1 MPARITVSGLGSA
14 ECTSILL
21 AVAIQCLETA
31 FGVTVEDSDLALPQT
46 LPEIFEAAA
55 TGKVS
60 LRVPRDHGS
69 VAEQGPESPPEA

>member
-1 MPARITVSGLGSA
+1 MRSA
-14 ECTSILL
+14 ERTSIPL

-55 TGKVS
+55 AGKVS
-60 LRVPRDHGS
+60 LHVPQGHGS
-69 VAEQGPESPPEA
+69 VAEQGLRHPQRHEGC